1 MERRLIIMRHARS
14 SAGDAHTPDHARPL
28 TERGEEQAQE
38 IATRLVELGWTPQLV
53 ISSDATRTRQTWQA
67 MAPSFQPPPEVTWDN
82 SLYLAG
88 IDAIEGALWS
98 ADDRITDVLLLGHN
112 PGWQDSISYFAGCQE
127 RMSTANA
134 ALLHCSSDD
143 WPQAAQSGNFSL
155 VQVLRPS
162 HG

>member
-67 MAPSFQPPPEVTWDN
+67 MAPTFQSAPEVIWDN

-127 RMSTANA
+127 RMNTANA
-134 ALLHCSSDD
+134 ALLHGMGDTWEETVGCG
-143 WPQAAQSGNFSL
+143 AFEL
-155 VQVLRPS
+155 VQILRPTS
-162 HG
+162 G